1 MDFPSVLVSV
11 SEWFFFP
18 DVKVS
23 LFTVHKYS
31 VGDFFPALRTQNR
44 CKPTARFLLYNSGF
58 SWKENTPVLHPALKL
73 NKPGGWA

>member
-1 MDFPSVLVSV
+1 MDFPSALVSV

-31 VGDFFPALRTQNR
+31 VGDFFQ
-44 CKPTARFLLYNSGF
+44 
-58 SWKENTPVLHPALKL
+58 H
-73 NKPGGWA
+73 